1 MKSFKRIGVVGAGTM
16 GQGIAEMLAVSGLD
30 VFVAEATPE
39 KLDQAMDMIN
49 ISLDKQIEK
58 WAITAA
64 EKKLILSRIH
74 KTESLERLADVDLVI
89 ETITEDLE
97 AKKEVFRQLDRIC
110 EPDVLFS
117 SNTSTLSL
125 TELASETGRPDKVI
139 GLHFLH
145 PVSKVNLVEIIR
157 GLRTSEETFQSIRS
171 LVENVF
177 RKKSILVYESP
188 GFVTSRLI
196 CLLINEA
203 IHVLTEG
210 VASAEDIDT
219 AMKNGYEFKY
229 GPLEMADRFGLDSVL
244 AALERM
250 FREYGDLKYRP
261 SFLLKKMVR
270 AGQLGVKTGEG
281 FFRYDKDGDRIQ

>member
-1 MKSFKRIGVVGAGTM
+1 MKTFKRIGVVGGGTM
-16 GQGIAEMLAVSGLD
+16 GQGIAEMLAKSGLD
-30 VFVAEATPE
+30 VHLVEKSPE
-39 KLDQAMDMIN
+39 KLDWAWDMIN
-49 ISLDKQIEK
+49 ISLDKQLEK

-74 KTESLERLADVDLVI
+74 KTESLEQLAGVDLVI
-89 ETITEDLE
+89 ETITEDLD

-110 EPDVLFS
+110 GPDVLFS

-125 TELASETGRPDKVI
+125 TELASVTERPDRVI

-157 GLRTSEETFQSIRS
+157 GLRTSEETFLAIRQ
-171 LVENVF
+171 LVEQVF
-177 RKKSILVYESP
+177 RKVSILVYESP
-188 GFVTSRLI
+188 GFVTTRLI

-250 FREYGDLKYRP
+250 FREFGDLKYRP